1 MAQPCLGCG
10 LYIDDTG
17 GISLA
22 LGDPACDDA
31 ATQGVYCTAD
41 GTLGTD
47 AGACSQGI
55 TTAGGSTNFT
65 YANASGVVTLAPPGD
80 SFLLDWRA
88 VVSTSTLTVP
98 AVPAG
103 CRDQIYDIFIDYTTT
118 LTHAGAAGVVTTA
131 FIDYLYYVNGV
142 LQPTLFSDYS
152 QETGTKGSNQHEHF
166 VLHGDRPPGSP
177 AVTYDF
183 AVRYFIPPSGV
194 GPVTLDNS
202 TVYVRARPLLIPR
215 C

>member
-10 LYIDDTG
+10 LYVDDTG

-22 LGDPACDDA
+22 LGDPSCEDG

-47 AGACSQGI
+47 AGACNQGFVS
-55 TTAGGSTNFT
+55 AGGSTNFT
-65 YANASGVVTLAPPGD
+65 YANTSGIVTLTSPSD
-80 SFLLDWRA
+80 SFLLDWNS
-88 VVSTSTLTVP
+88 VVSTSTLTIP

-103 CRDQIYDIFIDYTTT
+103 CRDQIFDIFLDYTTT
-118 LTHAGAAGVVTTA
+118 LTHSGGAAVVTTV
-131 FIDYLYYVNGV
+131 FIDYLFYIDGV

-152 QETGTKGSNQHEHF
+152 QETGVKGSNQHEHF
-166 VLHGDRPPGSP
+166 VLHGDRAPGS
-177 AVTYDF
+177 AATTYDF
-183 AVRYFIPPSGV
+183 AVRYFIPASGT

-202 TVYVRARPLLIPR
+202 TVYARARPLLIPR